1 MRRLLLCLLLG
12 ALPLPALAD
21 SVDKNEIGL
30 VIGATLTPDIAL
42 RNGGQVK
49 LDPSVSFGAEYDHL
63 LLTRGIALY
72 GGVDFLVSPFDV
84 KAGQPAAGV
93 SPQYAYLFL
102 TPHVRVKFHSQGAF
116 EPWLLLGGGYA
127 DFAPN
132 QPAISDVI
140 VTGAGS
146 TGALVFG
153 VGVDTRPIVPLHLPL
168 LPNLSV
174 GGRIEARDFI
184 SGQPRY
190 GVPTSSSVQNNVNLG
205 GGLLLR
211 F

>member
-1 MRRLLLCLLLG
+1 MKRLLLYLLTG
-12 ALPLPALAD
+12 ALTLPALAEQLP
-21 SVDKNEIGL
+21 KNEVGL

-42 RNGGQVK
+42 ENGGQVQ
-49 LDPSVSFGAEYDHL
+49 LDSSLSFGVEYDRL
-63 LLTRGIALY
+63 LLGHDTAFY
-72 GGVDFLVSPFDV
+72 GGVDFLASPFDV
-84 KAGQPAAGV
+84 KANQPAAGV
-93 SPQYAYLFL
+93 IPQYAYLFL

-127 DFAPN
+127 DFAPQ
-132 QPAISDVI
+132 QPPGSDVV

-153 VGVDTRPIVPLHLPL
+153 AGVDTRPIVHLALPL

-174 GGRIEARDFI
+174 GARLEARDFL
-184 SGQPRY
+184 SGQPKY
-190 GVPTSSSVQNNVNLG
+190 GVPTTSGVQNNVNLG